1 MSRWLWLV
9 AAHALDEN
17 ADDLGHDLLV
27 VETLF
32 IELHTGSDH
41 AQKDLRVHMQ
51 MPYLE
56 GTRLGAVTQYLSD
69 LIHQGRTSSFPF
81 GLEPSTPTLSLIAI
95 HETKEETVT
104 AQIADDA
111 THRLLQSFD
120 GVAGGIRI
128 VQTFDEDIKP
138 FHNDGEVERLLVL
151 EVAIEGSLADAS
163 LGGDVVS

>member
-32 IELHTGSDH
+32 IEAHTGSDH

-128 VQTFDEDIKP
+128 VQTFDEGIKP